1 MSIFFFFLSLS
12 SMYTANV
19 STVTN
24 GVLHSKVNA
33 MSEAMK
39 AAPRGRALCPAAAA
53 AAWQSVVK
61 RLHQADEGVRVFQH
75 SHLVK

>member
-1 MSIFFFFLSLS
+1 
-12 SMYTANV
+12 MYSEV

-53 AAWQSVVK
+53 AWQSVVK

>member
-1 MSIFFFFLSLS
+1 
-12 SMYTANV
+12 
-19 STVTN
+19 
-24 GVLHSKVNA
+24 

-39 AAPRGRALCPAAAA
+39 AAPRGRALCPAAA

>member
-1 MSIFFFFLSLS
+1 
-12 SMYTANV
+12 MYSEV

-39 AAPRGRALCPAAAA
+39 AAPRGRAPCPAAA